1 MDNIQNQ
8 SSGNNKHNDVVED
21 DEINLLD
28 YLRVVYK
35 FRRMIVL
42 ICLIAVVTTAI
53 ASLLLPKVYAATAS
67 VVPPLDILQ
76 RESGIA
82 NRFGAMKSSIL
93 SEAIGVTSI
102 ANMYAGILKSRA
114 VTGRIVD
121 RFNLMNVYEA
131 EYRNGAIETLKGNT
145 AIDVSNEGIVR
156 VTVEDTD
163 PNRAAAMANA
173 YVTELDK
180 QNKRLSSGQATSK
193 RVFLESRLR
202 EIEQEL
208 SNIENIPAKQAQ
220 IKEMLY
226 ELLSRECELAR
237 IEEAKSMPTIQVLDE
252 AVVPEKKS
260 KPKRRQMVMLSG
272 VASLFFA
279 IFIAFG
285 REYFTKVKE
294 TEAQKRWELSH
305 ESRPASDK
313 DSDFTELEDKRKIVA
328 TQRRKRVQ
336 EGKSYPEEVH
346 TTQK

>member
-8 SSGNNKHNDVVED
+8 SSGNNKHNEVGED
-21 DEINLLD
+21 GELNLLD
-28 YLRVVYK
+28 YLRVVCK

-42 ICLIAVVTTAI
+42 ICLIAVAITAI

-82 NRFGAMKSSIL
+82 DRFGAIKSSIL
-93 SEAIGVTSI
+93 SDAISVTSI
-102 ANMYAGILKSRA
+102 VNMYAGILKSRA

-121 RFNLMNVYEA
+121 RFNLMNIYEA
-131 EYRNGAIETLKGNT
+131 EYRNDAIKTLKGNM
-145 AIDVSNEGIVR
+145 AIDVSVEGIVS

-163 PNRAAAMANA
+163 PNRAAAIANA

-180 QNKRLSSGQATSK
+180 QNKKLSSGQATSK
-193 RVFLESRLR
+193 RVFLESRLE

-279 IFIAFG
+279 VFIAFG
-285 REYFTKVKE
+285 REYFARIKE
-294 TEAQKRWELSH
+294 KEATMRE
-305 ESRPASDK
+305 PAAFKSKQQDEGETAF
-313 DSDFTELEDKRKIVA
+313 DELESKRKIIGA
-328 TQRRKRVQ
+328 QRRKRMQDVESYSQ
-336 EGKSYPEEVH
+336 EV
-346 TTQK
+346 

>member
-21 DEINLLD
+21 NEINLLD

-42 ICLIAVVTTAI
+42 ICLIVVAITAI
-53 ASLLLPKVYAATAS
+53 VSLLLPKVYAATAS

-93 SEAIGVTSI
+93 SDAITVTSI
-102 ANMYAGILKSRA
+102 GNMYADILRSRA
-114 VTGRIVD
+114 VVD
-121 RFNLMNVYEA
+121 AIIDEHGLMKVYEA
-131 EYRNGAIETLKGNT
+131 EYQSSARDKLRDNT
-145 AIDVSNEGIVR
+145 AIDVSDEGIVTI
-156 VTVEDTD
+156 TVGDTD

-202 EIEQEL
+202 EIEQDL

-237 IEEAKSMPTIQVLDE
+237 IEEAKSMPTIQVLDQ
-252 AVVPEKKS
+252 AVVPEKKC
-260 KPKRRQMVMLSG
+260 KPKRALMVMLSG
-272 VASLFFA
+272 IVALFSSVFV
-279 IFIAFG
+279 AFG
-285 REYFTKVKE
+285 REYVAKIKQREREEKWAVLPSGQAQPGEQEGDFDDLEEKRNLVSAQRTKVE
-294 TEAQKRWELSH
+294 Q
-305 ESRPASDK
+305 
-313 DSDFTELEDKRKIVA
+313 EDRAYTRQV
-328 TQRRKRVQ
+328 
-336 EGKSYPEEVH
+336 
-346 TTQK
+346 